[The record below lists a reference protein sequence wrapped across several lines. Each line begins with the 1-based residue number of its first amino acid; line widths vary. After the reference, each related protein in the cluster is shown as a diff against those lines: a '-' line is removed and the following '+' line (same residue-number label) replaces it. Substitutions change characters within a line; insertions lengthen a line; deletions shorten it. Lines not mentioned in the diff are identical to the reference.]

1 MRNRVFKSY
10 TRYAFSEGELK
21 RLLAACDD
29 MGDYIMILLASRYG
43 MRREDVVNIKV
54 NDINFASGMLSYYER
69 KKKRIL
75 TVPLEADVAQDLK
88 RYIGTFHK
96 GREYLLP
103 FQDGSTAWR
112 HLQDL
117 CKVAS
122 IAKPEGRN
130 GRPFHS
136 LRGTAVKQR
145 QAAGWTIHEC
155 AALIGD
161 EADTVSKHYAT
172 VTTMEL
178 AEKMKGRSQ

>member
-1 MRNRVFKSY
+1 MRNRVFTSY
-10 TRYAFSEGELK
+10 TMYAFSEGELK

-29 MGDYIMILLASRYG
+29 MGDYIMILIASRYG
-43 MRREDVVNIKV
+43 LRREDVVNIKV
-54 NDINFASGMLSYYER
+54 NDINFASGLLSFYER
-69 KKKRIL
+69 KKRRIH
-75 TVPLEADVAQDLK
+75 TVPLEADVAQELK
-88 RYIGTFHK
+88 RYIGTFKK

-112 HLQDL
+112 HLQEL
-117 CKVAS
+117 CIVAG
-122 IAKPEGRN
+122 IPTPTGRE

-136 LRGTAVKQR
+136 LRGTCVKQR

-172 VTTMEL
+172 VTTTEL
-178 AEKMKGRSQ
+178 MQKMRDCSK